1 MAEAELLV
9 EQGEE
14 ATGIAP
20 ARRKRAANES
30 RASLPAHLPS
40 HEIEIAPEAG
50 CCAGCGGALHRI
62 GEDRSERLDIIP
74 AQYRVIVTVRP
85 RMVCRSCGDSV
96 AQAKAPAHVV
106 PGGLPREAPLADIL
120 VKTYADHLPLY
131 RQAQMLAP
139 QGVTL
144 DRATLAGG
152 FGPAASGGASCRER
166 GGQK

>member
-62 GEDRSERLDIIP
+62 GDDRSERLDIIP

-85 RMVCRSCGDSV
+85 KIACRSCGDGV
-96 AQAKAPAHVV
+96 AQAKPPAHVAA
-106 PGGLPREAPLADIL
+106 GGLPRETPLPDL
-120 VKTYADHLPLY
+120 PVTKYADHLPLS
-131 RQAQMLAP
+131 RQPQRLARP
-139 QGVTL
+139 CVTTQL
-144 DRATLAGG
+144 PPT
-152 FGPAASGGASCRER
+152 P
-166 GGQK
+166 